1 MSDATLVVAEIQDL
15 ATSVERVAEAVRE
28 KADPSVVVN
37 VPEQPAPQVTVN
49 VPEQPA
55 PQVTV
60 NVPEQPASQVN
71 VTVPVPTV
79 RVDAPVNVLPSK
91 PSAYE
96 VRITARDDRG
106 FIQTFTIVPLN

>member
-1 MSDATLVVAEIQDL
+1 MSDATLVAAEIQDL
-15 ATSVERVAEAVRE
+15 ATSVERVADAVRE
-28 KADPSVVVN
+28 KAEASVVVN

-60 NVPEQPASQVN
+60 NVPESTAQVN
-71 VTVPVPTV
+71 VTVPVPSV

-91 PSAYE
+91 ASAYE
-96 VRITARDDRG
+96 VRITERDDRG
-106 FIQTFTIVPLN
+106 FIQSFTIQPLN

>member
-37 VPEQPAPQVTVN
+37 VPEQPT
-49 VPEQPA
+49 

-79 RVDAPVNVLPSK
+79 RVDAPVNVLPNK